1 MEPVNSSQGANGTPV
16 QTSSIK
22 DGIIDLMKLSTQ
34 HEIKNSEIILAI
46 IEICT
51 FNKKYNYD
59 CSNNTKAFWDRVV
72 EEGILKKIFKNFKGE
87 TLRKYW
93 KIIRNAGNNEKFVE
107 AVRKNEKFINNPV
120 FKLLPLVNAIAYYIQ
135 TDEKNFEDF
144 FTEFNAKTKK
154 SITPKVDKE
163 EKKEK
168 EKEKE
173 KYPINLLG
181 NKRQEPDNDNNII
194 NNEIENQMN
203 IETNNE
209 NENGINNINIK
220 DKTLALKEPS
230 FAKSQECD
238 KDEKMVEFDETVNQ
252 LMKISKL
259 SREEVLVALY
269 GTSFNVKNAYLYMMD
284 NEKYEKYFFLGTDD
298 YVIKNLRDK
307 GYFVDLKNIK
317 GEELIKER
325 EKFLGIK

>member
-1 MEPVNSSQGANGTPV
+1 MEPVNSSQGANGTPA
-16 QTSSIK
+16 QPSSIK

-72 EEGILKKIFKNFKGE
+72 EEGILKKIFKSFKGE

-107 AVRKNEKFINNPV
+107 AVR
-120 FKLLPLVNAIAYYIQ
+120 
-135 TDEKNFEDF
+135 DF
-144 FTEFNAKTKK
+144 FTEFNSKSKK
-154 SITPKVDKE
+154 STVPKVDKE
-163 EKKEK
+163 EK
-168 EKEKE
+168 KE

-181 NKRQEPDNDNNII
+181 NKRQEPDSNN
-194 NNEIENQMN
+194 NN

-209 NENGINNINIK
+209 NDKDNNNIKENP
-220 DKTLALKEPS
+220 LALKEPA
-230 FAKSQECD
+230 FAKSDQESD
-238 KDEKMVEFDETVNQ
+238 KDERMLEFDETVNK
-252 LMKISKL
+252 LMTISKL
-259 SREEVLVALY
+259 SREEVVVALY
-269 GTSFNVKNAYLYMMD
+269 GTSFNVKNAYLYLMD

-298 YVIKNLRDK
+298 YVIKNLKDK

-317 GEELIKER
+317 GEELLKER

>member
-1 MEPVNSSQGANGTPV
+1 MEQANSSQSAKDTPA
-16 QTSSIK
+16 QNSSIK

-34 HEIKNSEIILAI
+34 HEIKNSDIILAI

-120 FKLLPLVNAIAYYIQ
+120 FKLMPLVNAIAYYIQ

-154 SITPKVDKE
+154 SSVPKVDKAEKE

-168 EKEKE
+168 C
-173 KYPINLLG
+173 PINLLG
-181 NKRQEPDNDNNII
+181 NKRPEPDN
-194 NNEIENQMN
+194 
-203 IETNNE
+203 NNE
-209 NENGINNINIK
+209 NDEIQIHIGKNINNK
-220 DKTLALKEPS
+220 DNNLTLKEPNV
-230 FAKSQECD
+230 AKIEQEPE
-238 KDEKMVEFDETVNQ
+238 KDQKMIEFDETVNK
-252 LMKISKL
+252 MMTISKL

-269 GTSFNVKNAYLYMMD
+269 GTSFNLKNAYLYMKD
-284 NEKYEKYFFLGTDD
+284 NEKYDKYFFLGTDD
-298 YVIKNLRDK
+298 YVIKNLSDK

-317 GEELIKER
+317 GEELMKER
-325 EKFLGIK
+325 QKFLGIK

>member
-1 MEPVNSSQGANGTPV
+1 MEPVNSSQGANGTPA
-16 QTSSIK
+16 QPSSIK

-72 EEGILKKIFKNFKGE
+72 EEGILKKIFKSFKGE

-135 TDEKNFEDF
+135 TDETNFEDF
-144 FTEFNAKTKK
+144 FTVFNSKSKK
-154 SITPKVDKE
+154 STVPKVDKE
-163 EKKEK
+163 EK
-168 EKEKE
+168 KE

-181 NKRQEPDNDNNII
+181 NKRQEPDSNN
-194 NNEIENQMN
+194 NNN

-209 NENGINNINIK
+209 NDKDNNNIKENP
-220 DKTLALKEPS
+220 LALKEPA
-230 FAKSQECD
+230 FAKSDQESD
-238 KDEKMVEFDETVNQ
+238 KDERMIEFDETVNK
-252 LMKISKL
+252 LMTISKL
-259 SREEVLVALY
+259 SREEVVVALY
-269 GTSFNVKNAYLYMMD
+269 GTSFNVKNAYLYLMD

-298 YVIKNLRDK
+298 YVIKNLKDK

-317 GEELIKER
+317 GEELLKER
-325 EKFLGIK
+325 QKFLGIK

>member
-1 MEPVNSSQGANGTPV
+1 MEQANSSQSAKDTPA
-16 QTSSIK
+16 QNSSIK

-34 HEIKNSEIILAI
+34 HEIKNSDIILAI

-120 FKLLPLVNAIAYYIQ
+120 FKLMPLVNAIAYYIQ

-154 SITPKVDKE
+154 SSVPKVDKAEKE

-168 EKEKE
+168 C
-173 KYPINLLG
+173 PINLLG
-181 NKRQEPDNDNNII
+181 NKRPEPDN
-194 NNEIENQMN
+194 
-203 IETNNE
+203 NNE
-209 NENGINNINIK
+209 NDEIQIHIGQNINNK
-220 DKTLALKEPS
+220 DNNLTLKEPNV
-230 FAKSQECD
+230 AKIEQEPE
-238 KDEKMVEFDETVNQ
+238 KDQKMIEFDETVNK
-252 LMKISKL
+252 MMTISKL

-269 GTSFNVKNAYLYMMD
+269 GTSFNLKNAYLYMKD
-284 NEKYEKYFFLGTDD
+284 NEKYDKYFFLGTDD
-298 YVIKNLRDK
+298 YVIKNLSDK

-317 GEELIKER
+317 GEELMKER
-325 EKFLGIK
+325 QKFLGIK

>member
-1 MEPVNSSQGANGTPV
+1 MEQANSSQSAKDTPA
-16 QTSSIK
+16 QNSSIK

-34 HEIKNSEIILAI
+34 HEIKNSDIILAI

-120 FKLLPLVNAIAYYIQ
+120 FKLMPLVNAIAYYIQ

-154 SITPKVDKE
+154 SSLPKVDKAEKE

-168 EKEKE
+168 C
-173 KYPINLLG
+173 PINLLG
-181 NKRQEPDNDNNII
+181 NKRPEPDN
-194 NNEIENQMN
+194 
-203 IETNNE
+203 NNE
-209 NENGINNINIK
+209 NDEIQIHIGQNINNK
-220 DKTLALKEPS
+220 DNNLTLKEPNV
-230 FAKSQECD
+230 AKSEQEPE
-238 KDEKMVEFDETVNQ
+238 KDQKMIEFDETVNK
-252 LMKISKL
+252 MMTISKL

-269 GTSFNVKNAYLYMMD
+269 GTSFNLKNAYLYMKD
-284 NEKYEKYFFLGTDD
+284 NEKYDKYFFLGTDD
-298 YVIKNLRDK
+298 YVIKNLSDK

-317 GEELIKER
+317 GEELMKER
-325 EKFLGIK
+325 QKFLGIK

>member
-1 MEPVNSSQGANGTPV
+1 MEQANSSQSAKDTPA
-16 QTSSIK
+16 QNSSIK

-34 HEIKNSEIILAI
+34 HEIKNSDIILAI

-120 FKLLPLVNAIAYYIQ
+120 FKLMPLVNAIAYYIQ

-154 SITPKVDKE
+154 SSVPKVDKAEKE

-168 EKEKE
+168 C
-173 KYPINLLG
+173 PINLLG
-181 NKRQEPDNDNNII
+181 NKRPEPDN
-194 NNEIENQMN
+194 
-203 IETNNE
+203 NNE
-209 NENGINNINIK
+209 NDEIQIHIGKNINNK
-220 DKTLALKEPS
+220 DNNLTLKEPNV
-230 FAKSQECD
+230 AKIEQEPE
-238 KDEKMVEFDETVNQ
+238 KDQKMIEFDETVNK
-252 LMKISKL
+252 MMTISKL
-259 SREEVLVALY
+259 SREEVLIALY
-269 GTSFNVKNAYLYMMD
+269 GTSFNLKNAYLYMKD
-284 NEKYEKYFFLGTDD
+284 NEKYDKYFFLGTDD
-298 YVIKNLRDK
+298 YVIKNLSDK

-317 GEELIKER
+317 GEELMKER
-325 EKFLGIK
+325 QKFLGIK

>member
-1 MEPVNSSQGANGTPV
+1 MEQANSSQSAKDTPA
-16 QTSSIK
+16 QNSSIK

-34 HEIKNSEIILAI
+34 HEIKNSDIILAI

-93 KIIRNAGNNEKFVE
+93 KIIRNAGNNQKFVE

-120 FKLLPLVNAIAYYIQ
+120 FKLMPLVNAIAYYIQ

-154 SITPKVDKE
+154 SSVPKVDKAEKE

-168 EKEKE
+168 C
-173 KYPINLLG
+173 PINLLG
-181 NKRQEPDNDNNII
+181 NKRPEPDN
-194 NNEIENQMN
+194 
-203 IETNNE
+203 NNE
-209 NENGINNINIK
+209 NDEIQIHIGKNINNK
-220 DKTLALKEPS
+220 DNNLTLKEPNV
-230 FAKSQECD
+230 AKIEQEPE
-238 KDEKMVEFDETVNQ
+238 KDQKMIEFDETVNK
-252 LMKISKL
+252 MMTISKL

-269 GTSFNVKNAYLYMMD
+269 GTSFNLKNAYLYMKD
-284 NEKYEKYFFLGTDD
+284 NEKYDKYFFLGTDD
-298 YVIKNLRDK
+298 YVIKNLSDK

-317 GEELIKER
+317 GEELMKER
-325 EKFLGIK
+325 QKFLGIK

>member
-1 MEPVNSSQGANGTPV
+1 MEQANSSQSAKDTPA
-16 QTSSIK
+16 QNSSIK

-34 HEIKNSEIILAI
+34 HEIKNSDIILAI

-120 FKLLPLVNAIAYYIQ
+120 FKLMPLVNAIAYYIQ

-154 SITPKVDKE
+154 SSVPKVDKAEKE

-168 EKEKE
+168 C
-173 KYPINLLG
+173 PINLLG
-181 NKRQEPDNDNNII
+181 NKRPEPDN
-194 NNEIENQMN
+194 
-203 IETNNE
+203 NNE
-209 NENGINNINIK
+209 NDEIQIHIGKNINNK
-220 DKTLALKEPS
+220 DNNLTLKEPNV
-230 FAKSQECD
+230 AKSEQEQE
-238 KDEKMVEFDETVNQ
+238 KDQKMIEFDETVNK
-252 LMKISKL
+252 MMTISKL

-269 GTSFNVKNAYLYMMD
+269 GTSFNLKNAYLYMKD
-284 NEKYEKYFFLGTDD
+284 NEKYDKYFFLGTDD
-298 YVIKNLRDK
+298 YVIKNLSDK

-317 GEELIKER
+317 GEELMKER
-325 EKFLGIK
+325 QKFLGIK